1 MFPSNPYEQPKDATL
16 ELLHDKMNV
25 VAFAAIFAFAS
36 SSLNGGWPGH
46 HATASFSLAYLVVDL
61 GLAIFVPAMSRRA
74 AGRLTRSKLLARRPH
89 SGGHWPGKKL
99 NNVGEDLGKTLG
111 RPRKTSYL

>member
-1 MFPSNPYEQPKDATL
+1 MFPSNPYDQPKDATL

-61 GLAIFVPAMSRRA
+61 GLAIFVPAATQDAKASPFHHGVIVRMPLLHKYSVRSR
-74 AGRLTRSKLLARRPH
+74 L
-89 SGGHWPGKKL
+89 
-99 NNVGEDLGKTLG
+99 
-111 RPRKTSYL
+111 